1 MCIFYLA
8 SSTPV
13 YDTFLH
19 IENLGH
25 WLTCL
30 LTTQESY
37 RSVWIALV
45 FSLAYLWGVADPYT
59 YRIHILELP
68 LRPFGGERQSMD
80 SWAWFRPSD
89 SEHTRTLL
97 PKHTLDLKVF
107 SIHIST
113 SNLHS
118 ATDWDGKIQQ
128 LFLEAIAWSQLVVFG
143 CPQGAASLC
152 MATAFLAV
160 NDS

>member
-1 MCIFYLA
+1 MCIFYLPL
-8 SSTPV
+8 STPV

-19 IENLGH
+19 IENVGH

-30 LTTQESY
+30 LVDCPGFLACISM
-37 RSVWIALV
+37 RGGHSV
-45 FSLAYLWGVADPYT
+45 DPYT

-89 SEHTRTLL
+89 NEHTRTLL

-118 ATDWDGKIQQ
+118 ATDWEGQIQQ
-128 LFLEAIAWSQLVVFG
+128 LLLEAIAWSHLVVFG

-160 NDS
+160 NYS